1 MTNCAAQCRT
11 TRLGKAVLP
20 LRAHAEKEEQKRIA
34 RRNKERLK
42 AFKAD
47 EEEANMK
54 LGAATKETLSAHLLR
69 QVDAH
74 SDSLTQAV
82 MEQQRDGPM
91 KDGGTSM
98 VQQYD
103 LDDDNIP
110 ANEATFGV
118 QKLETAPEDKN
129 KHGDYAV
136 AHAIKEK
143 IATQSSILVGGTLK
157 DYSLRDL
164 QWMASLY
171 NNKLNGI
178 LAGEMVC
185 AFHIDT
191 G

>member
-1 MTNCAAQCRT
+1 M
-11 TRLGKAVLP
+11 
-20 LRAHAEKEEQKRIA
+20 
-34 RRNKERLK
+34 
-42 AFKAD
+42 
-47 EEEANMK
+47 
-54 LGAATKETLSAHLLR
+54 
-69 QVDAH
+69 
-74 SDSLTQAV
+74 
-82 MEQQRDGPM
+82 
-91 KDGGTSM
+91 
-98 VQQYD
+98 
-103 LDDDNIP
+103 
-110 ANEATFGV
+110 